1 MRRGHRSL
9 SGRRHGPQCYITTGI
24 ASSDGGPETKGN
36 LGTHWILLEP
46 YMPLRSLNLLVLVSM
61 LSGCYSFVPVE
72 LESLSEGETVVARV
86 SREDAERFG
95 EVLGRTDQVLEGTV
109 LESTSAGVLLDV
121 EVATRQVGFR
131 FEPLGQRVR
140 LNRTEIQ
147 ELDRRE
153 LDRWRTTT
161 LVTAI
166 GIAVGTAA
174 WAALG
179 GDTGG
184 GSNPQGGGTISD
196 DRRLTVTFRLGGGG

>member
-1 MRRGHRSL
+1 M
-9 SGRRHGPQCYITTGI
+9 GI
-24 ASSDGGPETKGN
+24 AFSSGGPEPKGY
-36 LGTHWILLEP
+36 LATHWILLEP
-46 YMPLRSLNLLVLVSM
+46 YMLLRSLNLLVLISM

-86 SREDAERFG
+86 SREDAARFG
-95 EVLGRTDQVLEGTV
+95 EVLGRTDQIVEGTV
-109 LESTSAGVLLDV
+109 LESTSAGILLDV

-147 ELDRRE
+147 ELNRRE
-153 LDRWRTTT
+153 VDRWRTTT

-166 GIAVGTAA
+166 GVAVGTAA
-174 WAALG
+174 WAALA

-196 DRRLTVTFRLGGGG
+196 DRRLKVTFRLGGGG